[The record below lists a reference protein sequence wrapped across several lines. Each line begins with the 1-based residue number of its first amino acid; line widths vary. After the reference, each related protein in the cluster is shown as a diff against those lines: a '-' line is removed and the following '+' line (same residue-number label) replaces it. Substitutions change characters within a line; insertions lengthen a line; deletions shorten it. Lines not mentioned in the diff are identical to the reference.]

1 MSGLDA
7 RAQYRCDRCGRD
19 LSGIS
24 LRIPCL
30 CGGIARRRVDS
41 TGAMYRRP
49 LAAQSPP
56 WDPFKDW
63 SVKYLQFTWN
73 VVQLRRLYARRS
85 GAEAAEVR
93 GIIEV
98 TFASCSQL
106 ADWLSSGPE
115 PVTVTPGDVAQL
127 IRTEPLSVCTAL
139 RALDDVAATSRIVT
153 GTLGGE
159 LRFWVEHRRPGAKAT
174 RHDALDLAEQ
184 CLRSWQTFL
193 TERGVTLPSWERSP

>member
-7 RAQYRCDRCGRD
+7 GAQYRCDRCGRD
-19 LSGIS
+19 LSGMN
-24 LRIPCL
+24 LRIPCV
-30 CGGIARRRVDS
+30 CGAVARRRVDS
-41 TGAMYRRP
+41 IGAMYRRP

-85 GAEAAEVR
+85 GADAAEVR
-93 GIIEV
+93 GIVEA
-98 TFASCSQL
+98 TFATCAQL

-115 PVTVTPGDVAQL
+115 PVTVTPGQVAQL
-127 IRTEPLSVCTAL
+127 IRTEPLSVCIALTA
-139 RALDDVAATSRIVT
+139 ADDAAATSRIVT
-153 GTLGGE
+153 GTLGGD
-159 LRFWVEHRRPGAKAT
+159 LRFWVEYRRPGARPT

-184 CLRSWQTFL
+184 CLRSWRRFL
-193 TERGVTLPSWERSP
+193 IERDVTLPSWESSS